1 MVARSGGTSPS
12 AVHQV
17 SAKDLTWADVIF
29 VMESKH
35 KQRLLAEH
43 PDVTRF
49 KEMHVLDIPDDY
61 QRDDPELVRLLE
73 ECLAPFMA
81 RWTGEV

>member
-1 MVARSGGTSPS
+1 VIARSAGTSPN
-12 AVHQV
+12 AVRQV
-17 SAKDLTWADVIF
+17 SAQDLMWADIIF
-29 VMESKH
+29 VMETKH

-43 PDVTRF
+43 PDPTRY

-73 ECLAPFMA
+73 ECLAPYLE
-81 RWTGEV
+81 R